1 VNLAGFGPVRATWAG
16 RPKGLQPY
24 PAKPQ
29 TPTVRSAHPA
39 PLKFRGLAQRLVLRF
54 VKRYECASKGL

>member
-1 VNLAGFGPVRATWAG
+1 MDRGG
-16 RPKGLQPY
+16 RKMFESILG
-24 PAKPQ
+24 AEPQ
-29 TPTVRSAHPA
+29 GPTVRSAHPA